1 MREKDGMDKQ
11 VVQRIVNI
19 LDQNELLPRNVVEKY
34 IIGNNDPFLLEYL
47 SFDSRTLIEITD
59 GLNKNNADRL
69 EEYGE

>member
-1 MREKDGMDKQ
+1 
-11 VVQRIVNI
+11 
-19 LDQNELLPRNVVEKY
+19 LLPRNVVEKY